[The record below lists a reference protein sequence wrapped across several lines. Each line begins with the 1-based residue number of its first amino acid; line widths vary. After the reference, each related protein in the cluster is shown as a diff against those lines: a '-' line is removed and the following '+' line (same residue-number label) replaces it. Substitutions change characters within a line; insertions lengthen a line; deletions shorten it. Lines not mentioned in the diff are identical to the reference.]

1 MDIFETG
8 FLVIVPLGLV
18 LVMFGMGRVA
28 KLDYAQQWL
37 VVRWHPPFN
46 LDGRKEV
53 V

>member
-18 LVMFGMGRVA
+18 RVA